1 MATCKKGGVEDS
13 KRDRCLD
20 TRGNVYRKMCYW
32 GELMSYVG
40 CGIFEVPTQYPAS
53 RVQEAVCYVRVDH
66 LRETQM
72 WDTDLRILSTIMAM
86 K

>member
-1 MATCKKGGVEDS
+1 
-13 KRDRCLD
+13 
-20 TRGNVYRKMCYW
+20 
-32 GELMSYVG
+32 MSYVG

-53 RVQEAVCYVRVDH
+53 RVQEAVCYMRVDH

-86 K
+86 KWVMDYADHMWKSEEGQS